1 MVYVTDCSLCM
12 HRRKEKA
19 NGYLPTCDA
28 FPDGKPTDF
37 DYGSVRERGECSNG
51 IGFEP
56 NDLCKRIEARRKGT
70 DKHSQH

>member
-1 MVYVTDCSLCM
+1 MVCVNDCAYCA

-19 NGYLPTCDA
+19 HGYLPTCDA

-56 NDLCKRIEARRKGT
+56 NELCKRAEARINTAKPL
-70 DKHSQH
+70 